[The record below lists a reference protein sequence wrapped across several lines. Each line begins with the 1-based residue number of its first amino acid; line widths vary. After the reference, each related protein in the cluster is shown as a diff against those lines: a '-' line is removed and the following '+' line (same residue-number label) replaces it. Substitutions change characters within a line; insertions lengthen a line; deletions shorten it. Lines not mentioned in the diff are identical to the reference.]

1 MIFNIYDCL
10 FVESVVDRKGR
21 KSILLGVGLAKINSK
36 NPNNRLFVDLLNA
49 IPPPPP
55 PPQKKRPQLCQEML
69 HMTIGD
75 RLLLGSVS
83 N

>member
-21 KSILLGVGLAKINSK
+21 KSILLGVGLAQINSK

-49 IPPPPP
+49 FPTPTP
-55 PPQKKRPQLCQEML
+55 KKKPQLCQEML

>member
-49 IPPPPP
+49 IPHPPHK
-55 PPQKKRPQLCQEML
+55 KKRPQLCQEML

>member
-21 KSILLGVGLAKINSK
+21 KSILLGVGLAQINSK

-49 IPPPPP
+49 IPTPPT
-55 PPQKKRPQLCQEML
+55 KKKTSAMPRNAS
-69 HMTIGD
+69 HD
-75 RLLLGSVS
+75 YR
-83 N
+83 